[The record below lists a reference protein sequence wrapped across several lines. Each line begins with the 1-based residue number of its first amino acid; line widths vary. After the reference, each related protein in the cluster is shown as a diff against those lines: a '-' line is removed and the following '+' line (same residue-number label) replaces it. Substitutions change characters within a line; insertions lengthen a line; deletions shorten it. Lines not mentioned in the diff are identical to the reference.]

1 MPGLAGRELGQER
14 GPGNAWWAAM
24 GRVRRMGGAPPQCP
38 PIGRS
43 APACRVRAASAA
55 SRTGADGWTASAA
68 ARMANLAAP
77 QTSRKKSNDDLLK
90 KGVRQDFFW
99 GIAATWRR
107 CDGGHGTR
115 RTMVV
120 GQRGHRS
127 MVARG
132 LSHRRVALILVGW
145 PRLRPRSQLPPAF
158 EQLALG
164 LTLPR

>member
-1 MPGLAGRELGQER
+1 MPRGMKQHALTALGRR
-14 GPGNAWWAAM
+14 N
-24 GRVRRMGGAPPQCP
+24 
-38 PIGRS
+38 
-43 APACRVRAASAA
+43 APAHPANA
-55 SRTGADGWTASAA
+55 GFKDGVTPMVNFAILRCPS
-68 ARMANLAAP
+68 
-77 QTSRKKSNDDLLK
+77 S
-90 KGVRQDFFW
+90 VRQDFFLE
-99 GIAATWRR
+99 IAATWRR

-115 RTMVV
+115 RHMVV

-132 LSHRRVALILVGW
+132 LSHRRAALRLVGW

>member
-1 MPGLAGRELGQER
+1 MEFF
-14 GPGNAWWAAM
+14 
-24 GRVRRMGGAPPQCP
+24 
-38 PIGRS
+38 S
-43 APACRVRAASAA
+43 
-55 SRTGADGWTASAA
+55 TT
-68 ARMANLAAP
+68 
-77 QTSRKKSNDDLLK
+77 QTLSKVS
-90 KGVRQDFFW
+90 VSFFW

-132 LSHRRVALILVGW
+132 LSHRRAALRLVGW

>member
-1 MPGLAGRELGQER
+1 MLIVAHSWEIFP
-14 GPGNAWWAAM
+14 M
-24 GRVRRMGGAPPQCP
+24 
-38 PIGRS
+38 
-43 APACRVRAASAA
+43 
-55 SRTGADGWTASAA
+55 
-68 ARMANLAAP
+68 AAP
-77 QTSRKKSNDDLLK
+77 SLSIEILA
-90 KGVRQDFFW
+90 KGHFLFVAFFSPPK
-99 GIAATWRR
+99 GAYGALRARYARVANTEKLPFFLGVAATWRR

-115 RTMVV
+115 RRMVV

-132 LSHRRVALILVGW
+132 LSHRRAALRLVGW

>member
-1 MPGLAGRELGQER
+1 MGAFADVGLSEAATRGESMRGRARESGWGEGR
-14 GPGNAWWAAM
+14 GE
-24 GRVRRMGGAPPQCP
+24 GG
-38 PIGRS
+38 GSNGS
-43 APACRVRAASAA
+43 APSAKQFIKV
-55 SRTGADGWTASAA
+55 SVG
-68 ARMANLAAP
+68 
-77 QTSRKKSNDDLLK
+77 
-90 KGVRQDFFW
+90 FFRW

-132 LSHRRVALILVGW
+132 LSHRRAALRLVGW